1 VVQFENRRP
10 SAAKAA
16 MKNKMLTARL
26 KPRPFKTKT
35 LTARLKPRPF
45 KTKTLTALIGL
56 LKKLFPSENHA
67 LSG

>member
-1 VVQFENRRP
+1 VGQFENRRP

-35 LTARLKPRPF
+35 LTA
-45 KTKTLTALIGL
+45 LIGL